1 MVVGTQLC
9 CEWPHATTST
19 ISAGQVLIQEWKP
32 HVTHYL
38 YSVLRLVMDTNHF
51 RHTRYAVRI
60 VAIVEA
66 TGAGCQCETDILD
79 RMHVLQTDLLPRN
92 ARLHPDTDL
101 IPRLRLEDEFHSA
114 GPGV

>member
-1 MVVGTQLC
+1 MGIMRYHQQAYVPCHCSRAASDMVVGTQLC

-66 TGAGCQCETDILD
+66 TGARCQCETDILD
-79 RMHVLQTDLLPRN
+79 GMHVLQTDLLPRN
-92 ARLHPDTDL
+92 AL
-101 IPRLRLEDEFHSA
+101 
-114 GPGV
+114 V